1 MDRLFHL
8 CTPHEE
14 FLRILKENKLR
25 KLKRA
30 ASPRVRLQKHAGSS
44 QTEGETPLDELLG
57 IGEQVKKTARANTQV
72 IEINKND
79 RERIDDRLK
88 IVA

>member
-14 FLRILKENKLR
+14 FLRILKENKLH

-44 QTEGETPLDELLG
+44 QTEGETPLDEPLG
-57 IGEQVKKTARANTQV
+57 IGEQVKK
-72 IEINKND
+72 KP
-79 RERIDDRLK
+79 REPTHKSLK
-88 IVA
+88 STRTTESG